1 MGRHGK
7 SEGSR
12 KRERQSRAPDRPGK
26 GGEAFAHGG
35 SRGAKDLRSGVSPR
49 RSVLSR
55 VVLRVRGVLRIG
67 SNRPVLRAVL
77 IFGVL
82 MGLFYTFVHTPLTS
96 PDLSIPHLRMLATS
110 SAEVLRLF
118 GYDTTVAG
126 TTIHS
131 PEYSVEIV
139 RGCDAIEPTAVFV
152 AIVLAT
158 PVALWTKAAGLIF
171 GIVGLLLVNFVRI
184 VSLFFIGIH
193 FPSAFELIHETV
205 WQVAFVAISL
215 VFWAIWVQWATRP
228 KREQS
233 HVSG

>member
-12 KRERQSRAPDRPGK
+12 KRERQPRAPDRPGK
-26 GGEAFAHGG
+26 GRDGLARGG
-35 SRGAKDLRSGVSPR
+35 SRSAESQRVGASSGRSLLGR
-49 RSVLSR
+49 A
-55 VVLRVRGVLRIG
+55 VVRVRGMLRIG

-82 MGLFYTFVHTPLTS
+82 MGLFYTFVHTPLTN
-96 PDLSIPHLRMLATS
+96 PDLSIPHLRVLASVT
-110 SAEVLRLF
+110 AEVLRLF

-152 AIVLAT
+152 AIVFAT

-205 WQVAFVAISL
+205 WQVAFVAISI
-215 VFWAIWVQWATRP
+215 VFWAVWVQWATRP